1 MVRAFEKINFFIIDY
16 MRLPYE
22 VREAMPQ
29 KADTVCMKY
38 LLPNWQKNRYDL
50 IRVPTLY
57 DRSPNGDIMR

>member
-1 MVRAFEKINFFIIDY
+1 MVQAFEKMNFFVIDY

-50 IRVPTLY
+50 IRVPTGY
-57 DRSPNGDIMR
+57 DGSPNGDIMR